1 MKTVG
6 SESPLLFAAC
16 RLGVRWCDFCAVWF
30 QALTCVAVVRQ
41 PLYGIVNLL
50 TFYEYFRHKRAEED

>member
-30 QALTCVAVVRQ
+30 QALTFVELVRQ
-41 PLYGIVNLL
+41 LLYGIVNLL